1 VKNQLLAFFAELI
14 TYCPKKATKN
24 YLQIPRMRIIIS
36 VHAELRNCI
45 TTVTLK
51 SLYTAVDP
59 IKLTG
64 IAMFLKLGIGS
75 VAHIYHILGEVPL

>member
-1 VKNQLLAFFAELI
+1 
-14 TYCPKKATKN
+14 
-24 YLQIPRMRIIIS
+24 MHMIIF

-64 IAMFLKLGIGS
+64 VAMFLKLGAS
-75 VAHIYHILGEVPL
+75 